1 MIEHKKCHIRI
12 KVLPGHLN
20 LARDMP
26 SDEDYKTLLNFDAAK
41 LVIFD
46 RIAKIHEKFLDSSHI
61 EQLNLRFRRRAN

>member
-46 RIAKIHEKFLDSSHI
+46 RIAKNPGIILKIGDALLFSVFSS
-61 EQLNLRFRRRAN
+61 Q